1 VKPGEGFSGL
11 ASVGNASSAE
21 SGQSNATAVVT
32 EIEKVGPLEGEYWF
46 YNFTGFCVGK
56 VEETT

>member
-1 VKPGEGFSGL
+1 
-11 ASVGNASSAE
+11 VGNASSAE

-46 YNFTGFCVGK
+46 YNFMGFCVGK
-56 VEETT
+56 FEETT